1 MPNLLED
8 VFKTSGIP
16 THTFVAPLEYPALL
30 VALRTL
36 GRGVVI
42 EGPSGI
48 GKTTA
53 VTRALD
59 ELSLTS
65 KVLKLSARRRDD
77 VDIIRSLPEQKSFG
91 TVIIDDF
98 HRLPSS
104 DRESIADLLKLLAD
118 EEAVDSK
125 IVLIGINKAGES
137 LIRFGYDLNN
147 RLEIISF
154 ETNPDEKVNEAL
166 VLGEKAL
173 NIIVNIRDDITKAA
187 HGSFYIAQM
196 LAHQTCIDAGI
207 LQEQV
212 ALTTTTVS
220 FEAVKGKVYERLAR
234 SFMDRTIRFAKGT
247 RFRREGRAPYLKLL
261 HWLAL
266 TEQWS
271 LNIDQA
277 IAANP
282 GLAGSITQI
291 VEKGYLAQLITNDE
305 EVRAVLHFDE
315 ASHILSVEDPQF
327 MYFLRSLSWSRF
339 PQDIGFISIDIE
351 SKYDFALSFAGA
363 DRPLA
368 EKLHAAL
375 QEMEFEV
382 FYDHN
387 EQHRMLAED
396 IEDYLRPI
404 YQADARFVLPLL
416 GPDFPKKIWTKFEST
431 QFKARFSTGAVIP
444 VWFTTTPPGMFDES
458 TRVGG
463 YTYDP
468 NSDMDIQVQ
477 QIADLLRKK
486 LASVRQG
493 DGRADG

>member
-8 VFKTSGIP
+8 VFKTNGIP
-16 THTFVAPLEYPALL
+16 THTFVAPLEYSALL
-30 VALRTL
+30 VALRTP

-65 KVLKLSARRRDD
+65 KVLKLSARKRDD
-77 VDIIRSLPEQKSFG
+77 LDIIRSLPEQKTFG

-98 HRLPSS
+98 HRLPTS
-104 DRESIADLLKLLAD
+104 DRAAIADLLKVLAD
-118 EEAVDSK
+118 EEAVHSK
-125 IVLIGINKAGES
+125 LVLIGINKAGES

-154 ETNPDEKVNEAL
+154 EKNPDEKVNEAL

-173 NIIVNIRDDITKAA
+173 NIVLNIKDDITKAA

-212 ALTTTTVS
+212 ALTKTTVS
-220 FEAVKGKVYERLAR
+220 FEAVKGIVFDRLSRTFMER
-234 SFMDRTIRFAKGT
+234 TVRFAKGT
-247 RFRREGRAPYLKLL
+247 RFRREGRAPYLQLL

-291 VEKGYLAQLITNDE
+291 VEKGYLSQLISSDE
-305 EVRAVLHFDE
+305 AMEAVLHFDD

-327 MYFLRSLSWSRF
+327 IYFLRSLSWSRF
-339 PQDIGFISIDIE
+339 PQEVGFISIEIK

-363 DRPLA
+363 DRALA
-368 EKLHAAL
+368 EKLYAAL
-375 QEMEFEV
+375 LEMEFEV
-382 FYDHN
+382 FYDYN
-387 EQHRMLAED
+387 EQHRMLAQD

-404 YQADARFVLPLL
+404 YQADARFVVALL
-416 GPDFPKKIWTKFEST
+416 GPDFPKKIWTKFESD
-431 QFKARFSTGAVIP
+431 QFKKRFSTGAVIP
-444 VWFTTTPPGMFDES
+444 IWFTTAPPGMFDES

-463 YTYDP
+463 YTYNP
-468 NSDMDIQVQ
+468 ALDMDKQVAE
-477 QIADLLRKK
+477 IAELLRKK
-486 LASVRQG
+486 LATVRQG
-493 DGRADG
+493 DG